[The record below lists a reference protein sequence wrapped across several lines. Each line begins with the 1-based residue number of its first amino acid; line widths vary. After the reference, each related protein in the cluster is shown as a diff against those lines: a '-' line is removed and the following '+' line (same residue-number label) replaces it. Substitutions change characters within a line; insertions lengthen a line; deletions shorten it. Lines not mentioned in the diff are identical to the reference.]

1 MVTVA
6 NGLFR
11 TGFVF
16 SVQGNVSN
24 VNVSLL
30 LQIIYR
36 SYVLTSALLF
46 VQMTSE

>member
-11 TGFVF
+11 TGFIF
-16 SVQGNVSN
+16 SVQGIVSN
-24 VNVSLL
+24 VYVSLL

-36 SYVLTSALLF
+36 SYALTRTLLF